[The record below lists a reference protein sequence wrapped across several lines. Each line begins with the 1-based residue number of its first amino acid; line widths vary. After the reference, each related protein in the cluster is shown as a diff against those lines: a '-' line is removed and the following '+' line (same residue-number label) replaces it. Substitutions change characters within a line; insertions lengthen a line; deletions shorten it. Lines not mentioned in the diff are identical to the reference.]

1 MSQYLLNKDK
11 IKDLYIWYN
20 CKMQKLNIGQYTE
33 KYRKI
38 RKGNENK
45 ILFEGIHAWKH
56 AYRFEAEFEEI
67 LISDIQQ
74 IEEMPENVLG
84 EDEKKY
90 LFENAIQV
98 DEEFFDKLIPY
109 KTRSK
114 VLAIAKKPT
123 YKIEEISEDKPIV
136 FLENP
141 ANPENIG
148 MVLRI
153 SAAFGV
159 GALVSSGR
167 NNPFTASVLRAGAGL
182 IYAVPTFH
190 MEFSELKEKLKN
202 RKIIVADAEGKSI
215 KKNIIPKNSI
225 IIFGTEREGVSQEL
239 KDLADK
245 IFKLDMQLNVSSLN
259 LATSVSAFLY
269 GGEFI

>member
-1 MSQYLLNKDK
+1 M
-11 IKDLYIWYN
+11 
-20 CKMQKLNIGQYTE
+20 LNIGQYTE

-38 RKGNENK
+38 RKGTGDK

-56 AYRFEAEFEEI
+56 AHRFGAKFEEI

-74 IEEMPENVLG
+74 IKNLPENVLKK
-84 EDEKKY
+84 DEKEFLLK
-90 LFENAIQV
+90 NAIQV

-114 VLAIAKKPT
+114 VLAIASKPD
-123 YKIEEISEDKPIV
+123 YKIEDISPEKPIV

-153 SAAFGV
+153 SAAFGA
-159 GALVSSGR
+159 GALVVSGR
-167 NNPFTASVLRAGAGL
+167 NIPFSASVLRAGAGL

-190 MEFSELKEKLKN
+190 IPEFSKDFFGD
-202 RKIIVADAEGKSI
+202 RKIIVADAEGESI
-215 KKNIIPKNSI
+215 KKNIIPKNSV
-225 IIFGTEREGVSQEL
+225 IIFGTEREGVSDEL
-239 KDLADK
+239 KKIADK
-245 IFKLDMQLNVSSLN
+245 ILKLDMQENVSSLN

-269 GGEFI
+269 GGEFE

>member
-1 MSQYLLNKDK
+1 MNND
-11 IKDLYIWYN
+11 
-20 CKMQKLNIGQYTE
+20 LNIGQYTE
-33 KYRKI
+33 KYRTI
-38 RKGNENK
+38 RKGLGDE

-56 AYRFEAEFEEI
+56 AFRFGAEFSEI
-67 LISDIQQ
+67 LISDISQ
-74 IEEMPENVLG
+74 IENLQENVLKK
-84 EDEKKY
+84 EEKEYILKT
-90 LFENAIQV
+90 AIQV

-123 YKIEEISEDKPIV
+123 YKLEEISQEKPIV

-153 SAAFGV
+153 CAAFGA
-159 GALVSSGR
+159 GALVVSGK

-182 IYAVPTFH
+182 IYSVPTFNK
-190 MEFSELKEKLKN
+190 EFSRDIFLR
-202 RKIIVADAEGKSI
+202 RKIIVADAEGESI
-215 KKNIIPKNSI
+215 RKKTLPKNSV
-225 IIFGTEREGVSQEL
+225 IIFGTEREGVSDEL
-239 KDLADK
+239 KKACDQIL
-245 IFKLDMQLNVSSLN
+245 KLDMQENVSSLN

-269 GGEFI
+269 SGKFE